1 MPTTVEPSSTEPGM
15 AVVTFRL
22 PRTAGTETAAL
33 VGEFNGWSS
42 TATPMTRGSEGF
54 TATVTLAYGAAYRFK
69 YLLDDERWEN
79 DWAADAYVPN
89 EHGGDDSLVD
99 LTHPPAGR

>member
-1 MPTTVEPSSTEPGM
+1 MPTTVEPSTEPGL
-15 AVVTFRL
+15 AAVTFRL
-22 PRTAGTETAAL
+22 PRAAGTDHAAL
-33 VGEFNGWSS
+33 VGEFNGWST
-42 TATPMTRGSEGF
+42 TATPMARSDDGF
-54 TATVTLAYGAAYRFK
+54 TVTVTLPYGACYRFK

-99 LTHPPAGR
+99 LTRPPR